1 MFLLFKISINVPA
14 QRLDTIHTYIHTYTL
29 FILETLKFERKYYYT
44 DDNSSTERSGR
55 HCSVSDWKPMSK
67 SGEVG

>member
-29 FILETLKFERKYYYT
+29 FILETLKFEQKYYYT
-44 DDNSSTERSGR
+44 DDNSCR
-55 HCSVSDWKPMSK
+55 CSVSDWKPMSK